1 MSGDVYF
8 FFLIHLLGG
17 WRIGVLA
24 YWVVGVLAYW
34 RIGLLAYWRI
44 GWLVDYFVLY
54 FMDVLNAFICFWS
67 VFNLKSIDLNESSF
81 I

>member
-1 MSGDVYF
+1 MSSDVYF

-17 WRIGVLA
+17 WVIGTLGCWVVGVLA

-34 RIGLLAYWRI
+34 VVG
-44 GWLVDYFVLY
+44 YFVLY